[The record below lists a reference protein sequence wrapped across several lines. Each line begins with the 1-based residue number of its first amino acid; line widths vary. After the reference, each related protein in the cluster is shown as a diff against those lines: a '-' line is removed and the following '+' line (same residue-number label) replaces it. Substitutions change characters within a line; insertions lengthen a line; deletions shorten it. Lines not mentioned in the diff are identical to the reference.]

1 VSEWGPLVVL
11 VDLLENSPLVNLAF
25 VITMTDAYTILINCN
40 EFDLHFI
47 QYGVWVVLI
56 TNSNLGLLK
65 IEK

>member
-1 VSEWGPLVVL
+1 MVL